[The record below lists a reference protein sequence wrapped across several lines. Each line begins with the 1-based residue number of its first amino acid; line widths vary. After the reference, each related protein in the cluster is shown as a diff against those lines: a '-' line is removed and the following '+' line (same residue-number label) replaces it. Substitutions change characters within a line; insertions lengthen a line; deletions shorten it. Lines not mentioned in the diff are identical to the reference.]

1 MTAKRHTLKKNQ
13 AQKRTLTQMQVIKQ
27 RDKEGRQKRR
37 MKSPGERYKEN
48 IAVREIKIK
57 VRKP

>member
-1 MTAKRHTLKKNQ
+1 
-13 AQKRTLTQMQVIKQ
+13 MQVIKQ
-27 RDKEGRQKRR
+27 RDKEGRQKRT

-57 VRKP
+57 VRKS